1 MRKKEQHR
9 GRVEAH
15 LHSTTFTFWDESP
28 VASLSKKK
36 KQSQD
41 AACRETSSPAL
52 RREGM
57 ATQRTRSSS
66 SRHCLAIRMATKV
79 ASESWKDKSLT

>member
-1 MRKKEQHR
+1 M
-9 GRVEAH
+9 
-15 LHSTTFTFWDESP
+15 
-28 VASLSKKK
+28 
-36 KQSQD
+36 
-41 AACRETSSPAL
+41 